1 MDLKGYF
8 KDEPAGAK
16 KEMAEYLGI
25 TPTWMSLLIGKKKKP
40 SAALAKAIEKAT
52 QQLVMAYE
60 LRPDL
65 FDKPGGRK

>member
-40 SAALAKAIEKAT
+40 SEI
-52 QQLVMAYE
+52 
-60 LRPDL
+60 
-65 FDKPGGRK
+65 GRAHV